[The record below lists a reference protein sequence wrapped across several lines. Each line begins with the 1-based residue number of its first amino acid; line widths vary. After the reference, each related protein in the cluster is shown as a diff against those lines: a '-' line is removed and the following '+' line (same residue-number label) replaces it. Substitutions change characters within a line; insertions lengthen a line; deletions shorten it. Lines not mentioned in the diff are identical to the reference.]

1 MEPAAAVTILAVVLI
16 ILALVVYLVAVILE
30 LRKITSA
37 LDVVIGAVGEIVSK
51 SAQEA
56 SCSRVCSRRRQAR
69 RTPPAWS
76 NRSSPEEALR
86 CSSARDGRAR

>member
-51 SAQEA
+51 SAP
-56 SCSRVCSRRRQAR
+56 VNDVVK
-69 RTPPAWS
+69 S